1 MTRACGGRAGGPNR
15 ALRPRIGR
23 FRSPRFGPRPG
34 RRHVAGRQGRV
45 ARLASRFGFTGTV
58 EYRHAYSQS
67 GGAQFCFGAGSA
79 SDLLLVY
86 AEAFERDS
94 DPDDF
99 SLAAIIAH
107 ECGHQR
113 LLRDS
118 NLAVIGRK
126 LSGQV
131 FEEVLASLIGSLFVD
146 ESRDA
151 EHLVGKATVDLATIG
166 LSAASVVRTIE
177 QLRGILKE
185 LVR

>member
-1 MTRACGGRAGGPNR
+1 MAAWKPKTPDEKQ
-15 ALRPRIGR
+15 
-23 FRSPRFGPRPG
+23 
-34 RRHVAGRQGRV
+34 VAKRQRQV
-45 ARLASRFGFTGTV
+45 ARLAGAVGFTGQV

-67 GGAQFCFGAGSA
+67 GGAQFCFGSGSA
-79 SDLLLVY
+79 SDVLLVY
-86 AEAFERDS
+86 AEAFERDR

-113 LLRDS
+113 LLREPR
-118 NLAVIGRK
+118 LAVVGRK
-126 LSGQV
+126 LAGQV
-131 FEEVLASLIGSLFVD
+131 FEEVLASLIGSLLVSD
-146 ESRDA
+146 SRDA
-151 EHLVGKATVDLATIG
+151 EDLVGKATVDLATIG

>member
-1 MTRACGGRAGGPNR
+1 MPAQEPQELDEHQIA
-15 ALRPRIGR
+15 
-23 FRSPRFGPRPG
+23 
-34 RRHVAGRQGRV
+34 RRQRQV
-45 ARLASRFGFTGTV
+45 ARLAKGFGFTGQI
-58 EYRHAYSQS
+58 EYHHAYSQS
-67 GGAQFCFGAGSA
+67 GGAQFCFGRGEA
-79 SDLLLVY
+79 SDVLVVY
-86 AEAFERDS
+86 AEAFERDR

-113 LLRDS
+113 LLRDPT
-118 NLAVIGRK
+118 LTVVGRK

-131 FEEVLASLIGSLFVD
+131 FEEVLASLIGSLLVPD
-146 ESRDA
+146 SRDA
-151 EHLVGKATVDLATIG
+151 EDLVGKATVDLATIG